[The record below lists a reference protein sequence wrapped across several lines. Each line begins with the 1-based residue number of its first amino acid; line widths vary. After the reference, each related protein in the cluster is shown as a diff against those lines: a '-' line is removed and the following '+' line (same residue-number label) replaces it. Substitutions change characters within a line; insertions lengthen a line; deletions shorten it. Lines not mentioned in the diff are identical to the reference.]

1 MIQNIMKILL
11 ISGRSRWGQVRYHR
25 TAQPGSNFHNI
36 RQHGRACCS
45 QCVAIWRVCISSKLS
60 RHLKGSTTQR
70 QGNFIFS
77 TRHHKLVAST
87 FTAFKLSLLYL
98 ISNDWVSWKQ
108 FISFVKTYAL
118 TFDPLLALYHEGD
131 HLILRMCSLFIY
143 LTHISYLFVL

>member
-1 MIQNIMKILL
+1 MSQYDEYAFLPNYPAILKGQPPRDKV
-11 ISGRSRWGQVRYHR
+11 ISNCNFMEYF
-25 TAQPGSNFHNI
+25 SNFN
-36 RQHGRACCS
+36 
-45 QCVAIWRVCISSKLS
+45 
-60 RHLKGSTTQR
+60 
-70 QGNFIFS
+70 FS

-98 ISNDWVSWKQ
+98 ISNDCVSWKQ

-118 TFDPLLALYHEGD
+118 TFDPLLAFYHEGD